1 VAKAQLAENGPV
13 RGTMVIRPWAY
24 GIWEL
29 LQRGL
34 DDRIKASGARN
45 AYFPLLIPES
55 YLRREAEHVEGFSP
69 ELAVVTV
76 GGGKELAEPAV
87 VRPTSETI
95 INASLARW
103 ISSYRDLPLKV
114 NQWAN
119 VVRWELR
126 PRLFLRTSEFLW
138 QEGHTAHATRRE
150 AHEYALEILEHAYAA
165 TMEQDLAIPVWRGRK
180 TEREKFAGAVVSWSC
195 EGLMRDGKAL
205 QMGTSHE
212 LGQNFAHAFDITYT
226 DEHGELQRP
235 WQTSWGASTRLLGAT
250 IMVHG
255 DDDGLR
261 LPPRVAPTQVVVLV
275 ARAGEGVIE
284 GRRAWWRISCT
295 RACAPSST
303 RTPTSRSAGG
313 SSTGSCAACRSGWS
327 SARAT
332 LSRRRCRSPCAR
344 AVRRGPTRSTSLRE
358 PCEESSRPST
368 PSCCGRPL
376 RCATGSRARCGRSR
390 KQPSKRGRARHG
402 CRGPSWEPRES
413 GACWRM
419 ESRSAAS
426 CARTGR
432 PWTIRTPAASR
443 RSSRARTDH
452 SHCRSTVVLHVA
464 TMSLDG
470 VIGASR

>member
-1 VAKAQLAENGPV
+1 MARVLTPQGEDFPRWYQDVVAKAQLAENGPV

-275 ARAGEGVIE
+275 ARAGEGVTE
-284 GRRAWWRISCT
+284 GATRLVEDLLQEGVRAELDAHTDVSVGRRIVDWALRGVPVRVELGPRDLESGQVPVALRARGEKRPYALDELARAMRGVLEAEHAELLRQATALRDRLT
-295 RACAPSST
+295 RPVRTVEEAAEQT
-303 RTPTSRSAGG
+303 REGAARLPWAVLGANGERRLLADGVSVRCLVREDRQTVDDPDAGG
-313 SSTGSCAACRSGWS
+313 VEAIV
-327 SARAT
+327 ARAY
-332 LSRRRCRSPCAR
+332 
-344 AVRRGPTRSTSLRE
+344 
-358 PCEESSRPST
+358 
-368 PSCCGRPL
+368 
-376 RCATGSRARCGRSR
+376 
-390 KQPSKRGRARHG
+390 
-402 CRGPSWEPRES
+402 
-413 GACWRM
+413 
-419 ESRSAAS
+419 
-426 CARTGR
+426 
-432 PWTIRTPAASR
+432 
-443 RSSRARTDH
+443 
-452 SHCRSTVVLHVA
+452 
-464 TMSLDG
+464 
-470 VIGASR
+470 

>member
-1 VAKAQLAENGPV
+1 MAGVLTPQAEDFPRWYQDVVAKAQLAENGPV

-29 LQRGL
+29 IQRGL
-34 DDRIKASGARN
+34 DERIKASGARN

-212 LGQNFAHAFDITYT
+212 LGQNFAHAFDIAYT
-226 DEHGELQRP
+226 DERGMLQRP

-255 DDDGLR
+255 DDHGLR
-261 LPPRVAPTQVVVLV
+261 LPPRVAPVQVVVLV

-284 GRRAWWRISCT
+284 SAERLVTELRHAGVRAELDPHTDVSVGRRIVDWELRGVPVRVELGPRDLESGQVPVALRARGEKPAHALDDLARAIPAILEAEQAELLRQARGLRDRLTT
-295 RACAPSST
+295 RAT
-303 RTPTSRSAGG
+303 TI
-313 SSTGSCAACRSGWS
+313 
-327 SARAT
+327 
-332 LSRRRCRSPCAR
+332 
-344 AVRRGPTRSTSLRE
+344 
-358 PCEESSRPST
+358 EE
-368 PSCCGRPL
+368 
-376 RCATGSRARCGRSR
+376 AIE
-390 KQPSKRGRARHG
+390 Q
-402 CRGPSWEPRES
+402 
-413 GACWRM
+413 
-419 ESRSAAS
+419 AAS
-426 CARTGR
+426 
-432 PWTIRTPAASR
+432 
-443 RSSRARTDH
+443 
-452 SHCRSTVVLHVA
+452 
-464 TMSLDG
+464 
-470 VIGASR
+470 GASRLPWAILGPDGEHRLLQAGISVRCVAREDGEPLDDPDAGGVEAIVARAY

>member
-1 VAKAQLAENGPV
+1 MARVLTPQAEDFPRWYQDVVAKAQLAENGPV

-95 INASLARW
+95 INSSLARW

-138 QEGHTAHATRRE
+138 QEGHTAHATRGD
-150 AHEYALEILEHAYAA
+150 AHDYALEILEDAYAA

-180 TEREKFAGAVVSWSC
+180 TDREKFAGAVVSWSC

-212 LGQNFAHAFDITYT
+212 LGQNFAHAFDIAYT
-226 DEHGELQRP
+226 DERGELQRP

-261 LPPRVAPTQVVVLV
+261 LPPRIAPTQVVVLV
-275 ARAGEGVIE
+275 ARAGEGVAERAGRLAEDLTRAGIRVE
-284 GRRAWWRISCT
+284 LDAHTDVSIGRRIIDWELRGVPVRVELGPRDIATGRVPVALRARGEKTAEALDGLAGRMSAILASEQAELLRQATELRDRLTCRVRTIEEAAEQAHEGAARLPWAVLGPEGEPPLLAAGISVRCLA
-295 RACAPSST
+295 REDGEPVDDPDADGIDAII
-303 RTPTSRSAGG
+303 
-313 SSTGSCAACRSGWS
+313 
-327 SARAT
+327 ARAY
-332 LSRRRCRSPCAR
+332 
-344 AVRRGPTRSTSLRE
+344 
-358 PCEESSRPST
+358 
-368 PSCCGRPL
+368 
-376 RCATGSRARCGRSR
+376 
-390 KQPSKRGRARHG
+390 
-402 CRGPSWEPRES
+402 
-413 GACWRM
+413 
-419 ESRSAAS
+419 
-426 CARTGR
+426 
-432 PWTIRTPAASR
+432 
-443 RSSRARTDH
+443 
-452 SHCRSTVVLHVA
+452 
-464 TMSLDG
+464 
-470 VIGASR
+470 

>member
-1 VAKAQLAENGPV
+1 MARVLTPQAEDFPRWYQDVVAKAQLAENGPV

-55 YLRREAEHVEGFSP
+55 FLRREADHIEGFSP

-119 VVRWELR
+119 AVRWELR

-138 QEGHTAHATRRE
+138 QEGHTAHATRHE
-150 AHEYALEILEHAYAA
+150 AHAYALEILEDTYAA

-180 TEREKFAGAVVSWSC
+180 TEREKFAGAVVSWTC

-205 QMGTSHE
+205 QMATSHE
-212 LGQNFAHAFDITYT
+212 LGQNFAHAFDIAYA
-226 DEHGELQRP
+226 DERGARQRP
-235 WQTSWGASTRLLGAT
+235 WQTSWGTSTRLLGAT

-255 DDDGLR
+255 DDHGLR
-261 LPPRVAPTQVVVLV
+261 LPPRVAPVQVVVLV
-275 ARAGEGVIE
+275 ARAGEGVLEQAERLVDDLTRTGIRAE
-284 GRRAWWRISCT
+284 LDPHTDVSVGRRIVDWELRGVPVRVELGPRDIA
-295 RACAPSST
+295 AAEAPIAL
-303 RTPTSRSAGG
+303 R
-313 SSTGSCAACRSGWS
+313 
-327 SARAT
+327 ARAEKAT
-332 LSRRRCRSPCAR
+332 HALDGLAR
-344 AVRRGPTRSTSLRE
+344 AIPAILQAEQDDLLRQARAFRDRLTRRATTIEEAVEQARVGAARIAWATLGPDGERRLLEAGISVRCLVRDDGE
-358 PCEESSRPST
+358 PVDDPD
-368 PSCCGRPL
+368 
-376 RCATGSRARCGRSR
+376 A
-390 KQPSKRGRARHG
+390 
-402 CRGPSWEPRES
+402 
-413 GACWRM
+413 
-419 ESRSAAS
+419 
-426 CARTGR
+426 
-432 PWTIRTPAASR
+432 
-443 RSSRARTDH
+443 
-452 SHCRSTVVLHVA
+452 
-464 TMSLDG
+464 DG
-470 VIGASR
+470 VEAIVARAY